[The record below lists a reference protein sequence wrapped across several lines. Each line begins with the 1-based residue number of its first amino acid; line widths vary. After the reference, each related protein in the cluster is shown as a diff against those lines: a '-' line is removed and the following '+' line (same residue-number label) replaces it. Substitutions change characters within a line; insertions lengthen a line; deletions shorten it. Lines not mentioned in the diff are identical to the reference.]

1 MKIEVKDLDVSQRT
15 AKGYNFRTQTAWTN
29 LNGETRKVPLSLE
42 DGQMPYELGVYTLGD
57 GSFYFGDY
65 GRLMLGRL
73 QLVKASLAGAV
84 PLATRGI
91 SS

>member
-1 MKIEVKDLDVSQRT
+1 MKIEVKDISVEQRQ
-15 AKGYNFRTQTAWTN
+15 AKGYTFRTQTGWTN

-42 DGQMPYELGVYTLGD
+42 DGQSAYEVGVYALGD

-73 QLVKASLAGAV
+73 QLVRVQNVAQAARV
-84 PLATRGI
+84 
-91 SS
+91 